1 MLKAKDRSRLLAA
14 ARAAAAG
21 SYAPYS
27 RFRVG
32 AALLCDDG
40 SIVTGAN
47 VENRSYGLTICA
59 ERNAVAAAV
68 SMGKRR
74 FRAVAVSCPDSK
86 DPVPPCGAC
95 RQVLSEF
102 APSDTPV
109 IFFGSAGDPREASLG
124 DLLPLDSLHDL
135 AGQVPTA
142 SPRPRSFS
150 GRLPS

>member
-1 MLKAKDRSRLLAA
+1 MLSKEDRTRLMEA
-14 ARAAAAG
+14 ARGAVSG
-21 SYAPYS
+21 SYSPYS

-32 AALLCDDG
+32 AAVLCDDG

-59 ERNAVAAAV
+59 ERSAVAAAV

-74 FRAVAVSCPDSK
+74 LAAVAVFCPDSR

-102 APSDTPV
+102 APADAPV
-109 IFFGSAGDPREASLG
+109 LFFAGGGGTREVALG
-124 DLLPLDSLHDL
+124 DLLPFDSLHDL
-135 AGQVPTA
+135 AG
-142 SPRPRSFS
+142 R
-150 GRLPS
+150 

>member
-1 MLKAKDRSRLLAA
+1 MISEEDRTRLLEA
-14 ARAAAAG
+14 ARAAASG

-59 ERNAVAAAV
+59 ERSAVASAV
-68 SMGKRR
+68 SMGRR
-74 FRAVAVSCPDSK
+74 RLRAVAVFCPDSR

-102 APSDTPV
+102 APADAPV
-109 IFFGSAGDPREASLG
+109 LFFAAEGGPREASLG
-124 DLLPLDSLHDL
+124 DLLPFDSLHDL
-135 AGQVPTA
+135 AG
-142 SPRPRSFS
+142 R
-150 GRLPS
+150 